1 MAPLLIILSTFTG
14 LAEGLFIKRY
24 NEKHATG
31 GFLFT
36 AMISFFALVFF
47 VVTDK
52 GGITIPP
59 TLWIYG
65 ILGGLFYSTASL
77 MTYIA
82 LGCGSFAMSM
92 LILSYSLVFPIS
104 YGFIFLHETVS
115 VLTCIGIALMLVS
128 IYFVRAQKEE
138 NAVKVTPK
146 WLITIFASVV
156 LAGLYSVTQRAQQEK
171 LGTGYTNEFMI
182 ISLSVSVLILLT
194 GGIITDGKDMKY
206 VLKYGT
212 VWTLLAGVSNACTNL
227 MGLILYQFMPISVL
241 SPVRAG
247 AKIIAS
253 FLFSLLI
260 FKEKFEKRQF
270 IGVCLGTVAL
280 VLLNL

>member
-24 NEKHATG
+24 NEKHTTG